1 MAVYT
6 EVSFDE
12 AAALIDGL
20 GIGALQALAPCAGG
34 IENTN
39 YFADTAS
46 GRYVLTVFERLG
58 ADELPFY
65 LALMKHLA
73 ERDLPVPRPHAGSDG
88 VLLLAL
94 KGKPAAVVDRLPGE
108 HHLAPD
114 AGDCASV
121 GSVLARMHLAT
132 RDFAPAQPNLR
143 GLAWWNA
150 TVPAV
155 VGHLDP
161 AAAAMM
167 QDELDYQRHL
177 AAAPAYATLPRGA
190 IHGDLFRDNVMFQE
204 GALTGV
210 FDFYFAGV
218 DTLLY
223 DIAVALNDWCSDPA
237 SGELDEDRAGALVAA
252 YAALRPLESA
262 EVRLLPALMRAAA
275 FRFWLARLGRD
286 LPRDAVVDRARPR
299 TFRACPGRAARDAV
313 ASAAERSGRAMK
325 LQLVRRGAA
334 WSGCGRRSR
343 SSRASRRLRGAVR
356 GLPVRVPAARPDPVC
371 RHDPAADPAAGGL
384 AAVHDRDPARDRGQG
399 ADPGRHRRARAR
411 RTTAPGRAAQARH
424 RLRRRDLL
432 RLLARRRPRRRC
444 APGVPRL
451 AAGR

>member
-65 LALMKHLA
+65 LQLMKHLA
-73 ERDLPVPRPHAGSDG
+73 DHALPVPRPHARSDG
-88 VLLLAL
+88 SLLLAL
-94 KGKPAAVVDRLPGE
+94 RGKPAAVVDRLPGE

-114 AGDCASV
+114 ATDCASV
-121 GSVLARMHLAT
+121 GRVLARMHLAT
-132 RDFAPAQPNLR
+132 RDFLPAQPNLR
-143 GLAWWNA
+143 GLDWWNA
-150 TVPAV
+150 TVPVV
-155 VGHLDP
+155 VGHLEP

-167 QDELDYQRHL
+167 EDELAYQRHL

-190 IHGDLFRDNVMFQE
+190 IHGDLFRDNAMFQD

-223 DIAVALNDWCSDPA
+223 DLAVALNDWCIDLA
-237 SGELDEDRAGALVAA
+237 SGELDEDRADALVAA
-252 YAALRPLESA
+252 YAMLRPLESA

-275 FRFWLARLGRD
+275 FRFWLSRVWD
-286 LPRDAVVDRARPR
+286 MHLPRDAVVLTAHDPGHFERVLAARRETPWHPRPR
-299 TFRACPGRAARDAV
+299 GV
-313 ASAAERSGRAMK
+313 A
-325 LQLVRRGAA
+325 
-334 WSGCGRRSR
+334 
-343 SSRASRRLRGAVR
+343 
-356 GLPVRVPAARPDPVC
+356 PP
-371 RHDPAADPAAGGL
+371 
-384 AAVHDRDPARDRGQG
+384 
-399 ADPGRHRRARAR
+399 
-411 RTTAPGRAAQARH
+411 
-424 RLRRRDLL
+424 
-432 RLLARRRPRRRC
+432 
-444 APGVPRL
+444 
-451 AAGR
+451 